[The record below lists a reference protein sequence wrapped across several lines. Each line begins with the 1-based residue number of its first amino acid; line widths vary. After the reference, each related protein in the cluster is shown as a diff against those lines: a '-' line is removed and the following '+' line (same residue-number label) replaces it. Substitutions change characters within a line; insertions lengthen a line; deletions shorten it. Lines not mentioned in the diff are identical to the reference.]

1 MSKSPPAFDNFTL
14 AFGEYMKSGD
24 ADSLSSYCDS
34 DANVD
39 LFNIYRNGFYRACI
53 DALVSNYPAI
63 VALLG
68 DSYFRAIARV
78 YVTFGLPESG
88 TLVGYGA
95 GFPEFLEMSS
105 ISRNIAYLGDLA
117 RLDRAWLKVYF
128 SAENTPLTPAG
139 IAELENEGE
148 IELERIVP
156 IASIARLFLNY
167 PVTGIWRELK
177 DSGSLE
183 KTVELS
189 RNSGHVLVWRRGSE
203 VMLRELPTA
212 ESRFF
217 ADFLVDEN
225 LEQAVETAY
234 GDSTEFDLNE
244 FFLNLIDA
252 GLLTSDV
259 RPLQLNRP
267 EKLS

>member
-24 ADSLSSYCDS
+24 ADSLSSYCES

-39 LFNIYRNGFYRACI
+39 LFNIYRNGSYRACI
-53 DALVSNYPAI
+53 DALASNYPAV

-68 DSYFRAIARV
+68 DSYFRALAKV
-78 YVTFGLPESG
+78 YVTYGLPESG
-88 TLVGYGA
+88 TLVGYGM
-95 GFPEFLEMSS
+95 GFPDFLDMAS
-105 ISRNIAYLGDLA
+105 ISRNIPHLGDLA
-117 RLDRAWLKVYF
+117 RLDRAWLDVYF
-128 SAENTPLTPAG
+128 SEENTSLTPAG
-139 IAELENEGE
+139 ITELEHEGE

-156 IASIARLFLNY
+156 IVSIALVPLNY

-183 KTVELS
+183 KPVELS
-189 RNSGHVLVWRRGSE
+189 RNGGHVLVWRRGSE
-203 VMLRELPTA
+203 VMLRELPTV

-217 ADFLVDEN
+217 AKFLVGKN

-252 GLLTSDV
+252 GLLTSDA

-267 EKLS
+267 EK